1 MKGDVKSVPVSG
13 TREVEMDWKDVRYIF
28 RTLAHAMADALLA
41 TLVPAIPLT
50 CLVAMAYQDDVIC
63 LCFMGSCVV
72 VWASA
77 TVTAMGRRLGWW

>member
-1 MKGDVKSVPVSG
+1 
-13 TREVEMDWKDVRYIF
+13 
-28 RTLAHAMADALLA
+28 MADALLA